1 MFMPDVAVSGA
12 LFVIARSATRRAVVV
27 ATEALL
33 VALASSVRLVAVT
46 VAVLA
51 IGPVAAGLMWTTIV
65 KVWVA
70 LRASAPTLQVTVPA
84 VLVHPALAETKLTWT
99 GSTSVTVPPLEVEGP
114 LLVTVMVKVWAA
126 SAASV
131 PTLQLTVPAVVVQP
145 ALAETRLTWT
155 GSTSVTVPPLE
166 VEGPLLVTVR
176 E

>member
-1 MFMPDVAVSGA
+1 MFVPDVAVSGA

-33 VALASSVRLVAVT
+33 AALVSSRGLVAVT

-51 IGPVAAGLMWTTIV
+51 MGPVAAGLMCTTDG
-65 KVWVA
+65 KS
-70 LRASAPTLQVTVPA
+70 L
-84 VLVHPALAETKLTWT
+84 
-99 GSTSVTVPPLEVEGP
+99 VEGRAGAP
-114 LLVTVMVKVWAA
+114 EV
-126 SAASV
+126 
-131 PTLQLTVPAVVVQP
+131 QLTVPAVVVQP
-145 ALAETRLTWT
+145 ALAETRLNWA

>member
-1 MFMPDVAVSGA
+1 MSVPDEIGRAA
-12 LFVIARSATRRAVVV
+12 CRERERSATRGAVVV
-27 ATEALL
+27 AIDELL
-33 VALASSVRLVAVT
+33 AALASSVRLVAVT

-51 IGPVAAGLMWTTIV
+51 MGPVAAGLMCTTIV

-70 LRASAPTLQVTVPA
+70 
-84 VLVHPALAETKLTWT
+84 
-99 GSTSVTVPPLEVEGP
+99 
-114 LLVTVMVKVWAA
+114 

-131 PTLQLTVPAVVVQP
+131 PKLQVTMPAVVVQP
-145 ALAETRLTWT
+145 ALAETKLTWA